1 MSDMNK
7 LSVAATLLLAVL
19 PSATLAVPRELPVF
33 KALCISE
40 KEAGFNWKAGEWDY
54 AKFKPGRQ
62 ILIQKLNL
70 AAYASTPAYETPVN
84 CKAEPPKTFLTM
96 TYAKG
101 CYLIKEMGTKTFVA
115 LAETCTEVFDE
126 STLKAI
132 KCERLT
138 FLPDGQ
144 FIERPM
150 HDDINPKPKDDIKDS
165 LALSVGKCS
174 PLLD

>member
-7 LSVAATLLLAVL
+7 HSVAATLLLAVL
-19 PSATLAVPRELPVF
+19 PSAILAVPRALPVF

-40 KEAGFNWKAGEWDY
+40 KEVGFNWKEGEWDF
-54 AKFKPGRQ
+54 AKFKPGKQ

-70 AAYASTPAYETPVN
+70 AAYASKPAYASPVH
-84 CKAEPPKTFLTM
+84 CKAEPPETFFTM

-101 CYLIKEMGTKTFVA
+101 CYLIKDMGDQTVIT
-115 LAETCTEVFDE
+115 LAETCSEIFEE
-126 STLKAI
+126 STLKVI
-132 KCERLT
+132 KCKRLT

-150 HDDINPKPKDDIKDS
+150 HDDINPKPRNDIKDS
-165 LALSVGKCS
+165 LALAVGKCS